1 MGTEERPC
9 HSSHEPYSHGGKL
22 GKEVIVLVGTESI
35 QTREATMP
43 RPREHSSLAEI
54 RARLASSLMIEEF
67 QETLRFGRD
76 SSKMSL
82 VPVLWVCQ
90 VAGRLLAAR

>member
-1 MGTEERPC
+1 MSGIPTAG
-9 HSSHEPYSHGGKL
+9 SWA
-22 GKEVIVLVGTESI
+22 KEVIVLVATESI
-35 QTREATMP
+35 QTLGATIP

-67 QETLRFGRD
+67 RETLRFGRD
-76 SSKMSL
+76 SGKMSL